1 MPHAAGA
8 PAARDRRVGEAAS
21 RSRQGGILCIK
32 IANEACAVHCENP
45 KLDVDRHRGRRRGGT
60 GLAGAAPQMMT
71 KLASLSLS
79 LAIQLSLSLATHAS
93 APPIAKLDGGTLEGI
108 RANNVSQFLG
118 VPFAQS
124 PHGARRWMPPAP
136 YPPWHTT
143 LDATQYKPACSQGG
157 GGPSSSEDCLFLD
170 IYSPVD
176 LDDPG
181 AAKLAVVVFVHG
193 GGFRSGQSSGW
204 PTGVPLAEGGG
215 TFNGTFMAKAQQVVV
230 VSINCRLGVFG
241 FLGSKELSAR

>member
-1 MPHAAGA
+1 MA
-8 PAARDRRVGEAAS
+8 
-21 RSRQGGILCIK
+21 
-32 IANEACAVHCENP
+32 
-45 KLDVDRHRGRRRGGT
+45 
-60 GLAGAAPQMMT
+60 
-71 KLASLSLS
+71 KLASPSLS

-124 PHGARRWMPPAP
+124 PHGGAKRWMPPAP
-136 YPPWHTT
+136 YPPWRTT

-157 GGPSSSEDCLFLD
+157 GGPSSSEDCLFFD

-181 AAKLAVVVFVHG
+181 AAKLTVVVFVHG

-204 PTGVPLAEGGG
+204 PTGVPLTEGGG

-230 VSINCRLGVFG
+230 VSINYRLGVFG
-241 FLGSKELSAR
+241 FLGSKELSARTDGYGSGNFGIQVRLLLLTSYSPRVCSPERSTHMN